1 MLQEWKHG
9 QVNWGDLERTTAID
23 RADRLASVLWLEYK
37 PPKLRC
43 LDLVRYTMTDGP
55 RGRLDFGYFY
65 HPPPFADGT
74 TLPLTLH
81 KCLATLPERRRPTLA
96 QRFGM
101 AAALAES
108 LLAFH
113 TANWLHKAVWS
124 PNILFFSD
132 KDTEML
138 DFRQPFVAGFEFA
151 RPDTVRD
158 LTIDPS
164 AGGADGFEAYCHP
177 ELVMSL
183 TGDGDRG
190 RRRYQRRFDIYGLGV
205 VLLEIGCWMTAA
217 TILKVNQGLDGTS
230 HDHLYETAEMS
241 LPSRAGTK
249 YKQAVLACLDW
260 EEDENEAED
269 GLGADELRA
278 QRQRQIEKFANTVV
292 AALRDCHCS
301 L

>member
-1 MLQEWKHG
+1 MISE
-9 QVNWGDLERTTAID
+9 
-23 RADRLASVLWLEYK
+23 
-37 PPKLRC
+37 P
-43 LDLVRYTMTDGP
+43 
-55 RGRLDFGYFY
+55 
-65 HPPPFADGT
+65 
-74 TLPLTLH
+74 
-81 KCLATLPERRRPTLA
+81 RRPTLA

-101 AAALAES
+101 AAALSES

-124 PNILFFSD
+124 PNIFFFSD

-164 AGGADGFEAYCHP
+164 VRGRRGRIRGVLPYCHP

-183 TGDGDRG
+183 AGDGDRG

-205 VLLEIGCWMTAA
+205 VLLEIGCWTTAA
-217 TILKVNQGLDGTS
+217 TILKANQGMECSS
-230 HDHLYETAEMS
+230 HDHLYEMATTA

-260 EEDENEAED
+260 EEDESEAED
-269 GLGADELRA
+269 GLGDEELRA
-278 QRQRQIEKFANTVV
+278 QRQR
-292 AALRDCHCS
+292 
-301 L
+301 

>member
-9 QVNWGDLERTTAID
+9 QVNWGDLERTTATD
-23 RADRLASVLWLEYK
+23 RADRLASVLWLEHK

-43 LDLVRYTMTDGP
+43 LDLVGYTMTDGP

-108 LLAFH
+108 MLAFH

-164 AGGADGFEAYCHP
+164 AGGADGFETYCHP

-205 VLLEIGCWMTAA
+205 VLLEIGCWMTAT
-217 TILKVNQGLDGTS
+217 TILKASQGMEGSS
-230 HDHLYETAEMS
+230 HDHLYETAKMS